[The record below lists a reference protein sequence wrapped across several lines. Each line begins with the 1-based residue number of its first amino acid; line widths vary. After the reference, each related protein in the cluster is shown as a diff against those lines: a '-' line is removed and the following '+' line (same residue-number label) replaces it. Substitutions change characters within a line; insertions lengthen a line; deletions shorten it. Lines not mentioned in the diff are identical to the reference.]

1 MVDKLLHTSN
11 FVKRSMTAE
20 EKRIFSA
27 IKRDILKEIAV
38 PKNADYLML
47 DIIGC
52 EYIKYVRALTA
63 NLPRIAIA
71 SAKAMR
77 EYLAELNLTP
87 HSRVETNTASTLST
101 IFKILNQEE
110 EHARN
115 SENIQWPE
123 RVSELHT

>member
-1 MVDKLLHTSN
+1 MVDKLLHTSS
-11 FVKRSMTAE
+11 FIKRSMSAE

-27 IKRDILKEIAV
+27 IKRDILKEISV
-38 PKNADYLML
+38 PKNSDYLML

-52 EYIKYVRALTA
+52 EYIKYVRALVA

-87 HSRVETNTASTLST
+87 HSRTETNTSNTLSN
-101 IFKILNQEE
+101 IFKILDQEGD
-110 EHARN
+110 HARN
-115 SENIQWPE
+115 SEEVHWAARLP
-123 RVSELHT
+123 